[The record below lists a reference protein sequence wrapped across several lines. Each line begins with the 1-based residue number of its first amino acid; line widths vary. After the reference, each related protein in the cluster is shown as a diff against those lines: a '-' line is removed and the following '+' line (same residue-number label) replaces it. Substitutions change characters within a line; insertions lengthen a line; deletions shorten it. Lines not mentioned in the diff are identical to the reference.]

1 MFALFALLAAAPAPT
16 PVAAL
21 PACVIMAK
29 DPASVAKRA
38 SKLDSLVF
46 KVGAVDVK
54 VCYGAPQLKGRKMI
68 GGEAVPFG
76 KLWRTGANEP
86 TMLHTSGMLM
96 IGKVMVPAGSYSI
109 YSVPGEKDW
118 EIIVNKSITQ
128 WGHESG
134 YTDAVKAQEVGRTM
148 VKAETGPSTEV
159 LSFTAAPSAKDAN
172 ALVLAWDTAKI
183 SIPLMAH

>member
-1 MFALFALLAAAPAPT
+1 MFALFTLLAAAPAPT
-16 PVAAL
+16 PAEL

-54 VCYGAPQLKGRKMI
+54 VCYGAPQLKGRRMI

-86 TMLHTSGMLM
+86 TMLHTSGTLM
-96 IGKVMVPAGSYSI
+96 IGQLVVPAGSYSI
-109 YSVPGEKDW
+109 YSVPGEKTW

-128 WGHESG
+128 WGAEAG
-134 YTDAVKAQEVGRTM
+134 YTEAIKAQEIGRTT

-159 LSFTAAPSAKDAN
+159 LTFTAAPSAKDAK
-172 ALVLAWDTAKI
+172 ALVLAWDRAKI
-183 SIPLMAH
+183 SIPVMAH